1 MQRVFG
7 FEIYAAS
14 IVRPVLFIWQNGIE
28 KSHICFRLIYIPHA
42 HAKID
47 EKWQKKLPDE
57 ARSLFLFLSSP
68 NIRCSLLLSDRQTYF
83 ICLSRKCKDVK
94 GYLQSFNYFNAA
106 LKALKNLVLFSNSET
121 LHKPSII
128 TFTTDVLK
136 YF

>member
-42 HAKID
+42 HAKMD
-47 EKWQKKLPDE
+47 ENGRKNFQMRRDP
-57 ARSLFLFLSSP
+57 SSSP
-68 NIRCSLLLSDRQTYF
+68 RTNIRCSLLLSDRQTYF